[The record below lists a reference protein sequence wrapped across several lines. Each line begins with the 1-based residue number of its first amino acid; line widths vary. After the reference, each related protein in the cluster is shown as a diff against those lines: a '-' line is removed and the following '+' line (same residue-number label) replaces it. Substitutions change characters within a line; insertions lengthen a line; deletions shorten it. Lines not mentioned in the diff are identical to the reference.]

1 MGAIGACR
9 NDALIFVA
17 MFPVR
22 MRVVLGVIT
31 ALVIALVSSVPAL
44 AEGPWPNDP
53 QGPVARTIAELYWI
67 MFVAAVVVLAIVD
80 GALIYAGIKFRERPG
95 HVAQQFHGHNMLELT
110 WTIIPTIMVVSF
122 SVLSWQ
128 KLDFI
133 NNTRGGDVGMVVHAE
148 GVQWSWN
155 FSYPREDRFRLKDG
169 TTYLTGAQ
177 ELHIP
182 VGTKVRIELSAKDV
196 IHSFWVPSVGGK
208 KDAVPGRATD
218 LWIQAD
224 RPGTYKGQCLEFCG
238 DGHAD
243 MLITLVAHPVNEYP
257 AWIDAAKVE
266 AERFNSEE
274 ARRGRELFRS
284 LACSGCHTIR
294 GLTGG
299 KFPGAPDL
307 TNVAS
312 KPSIVGGLLSPV
324 NEENMRRWISNPP
337 AVKPTTLMPNL
348 GLSEQQVTD
357 LVNFLLILK

>member
-22 MRVVLGVIT
+22 IRVALGVIT

-44 AEGPWPNDP
+44 ADGPWPNDP
-53 QGPVARTIAELYWI
+53 QGPVARSIADLYWI
-67 MFVAAVVVLAIVD
+67 MFIAAVIVLAIVD

-133 NNTRGGDVGMVVHAE
+133 NNSRGGDVGMVIHAE
-148 GVQWSWN
+148 GSQWQWT
-155 FSYPREDRFRLKDG
+155 FSYPQEDRYKLLEG
-169 TTYLTGAQ
+169 YLRTSE

-182 VGTKVRIELSAKDV
+182 VGMKVRIELSAKDV
-196 IHSFWVPSVGGK
+196 IHSFWVPSLGGK
-208 KDAVPGRATD
+208 RDAVPGRATE

-224 RPGTYKGQCLEFCG
+224 KPGTYKGQCFEFCG

-243 MLITLVAHPVNEYP
+243 MLITLVAHTPSEYA
-257 AWIDAAKVE
+257 AWIPEAVKQANIPLDPNTKV
-266 AERFNSEE
+266 
-274 ARRGRELFRS
+274 GRELFLS
-284 LACSGCHTIR
+284 LACAGCHTIK
-294 GLTGG
+294 GTTAGG
-299 KFPGAPDL
+299 KIGPEL
-307 TNVAS
+307 THLMS
-312 KPSIVGGLLSPV
+312 KKSIAGGVLSPV
-324 NEENMRRWISNPP
+324 NEENLKRWIADPP
-337 AVKPTTLMPNL
+337 AVKPGTLMPKL
-348 GLSEQQVTD
+348 PLSQQQIDDIV
-357 LVNFLLILK
+357 LFLQTLK